1 MSAISLAI
9 RSIQLTN
16 YKNYDFRQFDL
27 SEKINLIVG
36 NNGLGKTNLLD
47 ALYYSCMTKSNLT
60 SADAMVIRFGED
72 FFRIAANICKDEVEH
87 FVEVKYR
94 RQEKKEILL
103 DRLKME
109 RQADFIGRFPCV
121 MITPDDHQLISGSS
135 EQRRRFMD
143 VTISQFSQ
151 EYLAQLMLYNKVLQQ
166 RNALLKSFYEQRRF
180 DRSLLDVY
188 TEKLVSAGRIISR
201 YRMDLVHQL
210 VPVFHQVYRQIFEGN
225 EGVEIIYDSD
235 VQQADYAA
243 VMAAAEQQDTQAQ
256 RTTRG
261 IHTDDL
267 QLELNGMPLRK
278 IGSQGQQKTFLLSLK
293 LAQYELL
300 KANKGCKPLLLL
312 DDIFDKLDPQR
323 IAAIFRLVSS
333 DAYGQVCIT
342 DTKEREIGV
351 LLQENNIQSFK
362 FIPLGQ
368 V

>member
-1 MSAISLAI
+1 MTDNTREATEALEQA
-9 RSIQLTN
+9 RAERDKLPQGEG
-16 YKNYDFRQFDL
+16 RQAM
-27 SEKINLIVG
+27 NRA
-36 NNGLGKTNLLD
+36 LD
-47 ALYYSCMTKSNLT
+47 
-60 SADAMVIRFGED
+60 R
-72 FFRIAANICKDEVEH
+72 
-87 FVEVKYR
+87 VEVA
-94 RQEKKEILL
+94 IPV
-103 DRLKME
+103 
-109 RQADFIGRFPCV
+109 G
-121 MITPDDHQLISGSS
+121 TPDDHQLISGSS

-151 EYLAQLMLYNKVLQQ
+151 EYLSQLMLYNKVLQQ

-188 TEKLVSAGRIISR
+188 TEKLVNAGRIISR

-312 DDIFDKLDPQR
+312 DDIFDKLDAFRVSKIVEMVNNNEFGQLFISDTHADR
-323 IAAIFRLVSS
+323 TESIVKLTHQSYKIFR
-333 DAYGQVCIT
+333 
-342 DTKEREIGV
+342 
-351 LLQENNIQSFK
+351 F
-362 FIPLGQ
+362 
-368 V
+368 